1 MEPIAV
7 ALAAAFNA
15 LLDVASPAQQERVLR
30 LAVRQMLAA
39 DDNARSLLARSPV
52 ISPVDRDGW
61 AVLKPEIRTRLQ
73 TSGMTIAD
81 LADTSGIAKKTLDK
95 VLSPRGKA
103 PGRLI
108 ADRLAAW
115 LETRG
120 AGIPRAEP
128 EQAAVPSSN
137 GVAAIK
143 PASRDT
149 TASPSPPP
157 PSPSPSASSSASSSN
172 GHAALPAPNRLT
184 GAQRE
189 KLAGFVALTAPKE
202 LRGALGLTAEL
213 IGQAVAGRELPGEA
227 VARIAVFLGGEARS

>member
-39 DDNARSLLARSPV
+39 DDNARSLVARSPV

-61 AVLKPEIRTRLQ
+61 AVLKPEMRTRLQ

-81 LADTSGIAKKTLDK
+81 LADAGIAKKSLDK
-95 VLSPRGKA
+95 VLSPREKRTG
-103 PGRLI
+103 PV
-108 ADRLAAW
+108 DRRQARGLA
-115 LETRG
+115 RNPRHRD
-120 AGIPRAEP
+120 PRAEP

-143 PASRDT
+143 PACRDP

-157 PSPSPSASSSASSSN
+157 PSPSPSASSSAWSSN

-184 GAQRE
+184 RARRE
-189 KLAGFVALTAPKE
+189 KLAGFIALTAPKE